1 MKQIKIKIEKLQK
14 VSMLM
19 TIRLISNK
27 TISKSSFLTF
37 WTRIKRKTCSIMLNF
52 IILVTHFTCSN
63 NTYRYIFQYIHQHQP
78 IYFLENPLPSHT
90 MLLKKKKCVNK
101 SLGLPSP
108 AFSLI
113 LERSKHQ
120 TRLYITQEAKGF
132 IHKMGDD
139 I

>member
-1 MKQIKIKIEKLQK
+1 
-14 VSMLM
+14 
-19 TIRLISNK
+19 
-27 TISKSSFLTF
+27 
-37 WTRIKRKTCSIMLNF
+37 
-52 IILVTHFTCSN
+52 
-63 NTYRYIFQYIHQHQP
+63 
-78 IYFLENPLPSHT
+78 

-120 TRLYITQEAKGF
+120 TRLYIRQEAKGF
-132 IHKMGDD
+132 IQKMGDD